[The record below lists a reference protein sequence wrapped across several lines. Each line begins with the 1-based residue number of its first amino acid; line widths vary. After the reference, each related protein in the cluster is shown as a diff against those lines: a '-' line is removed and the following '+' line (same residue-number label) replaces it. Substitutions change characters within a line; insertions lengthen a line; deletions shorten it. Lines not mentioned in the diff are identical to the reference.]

1 MWEIHKNLKDS
12 RLTTLFPR
20 YIMEIY
26 ILPIIMPFFYQ
37 KGKKMSRTEKLIK
50 LENPC
55 PWSGGAPCP
64 FIAAN
69 GRNVALFYVMQGS
82 LYENVQLPDN
92 RVTDDMTDNHALVTF
107 QHAYAY
113 KTEGINDEVFFAHPL
128 LKQML
133 GYEIFLVKNS
143 AWIKEQQK
151 IHSKHLYYSKK
162 EWKTLKHYLFVFHD
176 EIFHCIAESFTV
188 VSYRKS
194 YKEMKQ
200 ILLKS
205 LN

>member
-1 MWEIHKNLKDS
+1 
-12 RLTTLFPR
+12 
-20 YIMEIY
+20 
-26 ILPIIMPFFYQ
+26 
-37 KGKKMSRTEKLIK
+37 MSRTEKLIK

-128 LKQML
+128 LK
-133 GYEIFLVKNS
+133 
-143 AWIKEQQK
+143 
-151 IHSKHLYYSKK
+151 
-162 EWKTLKHYLFVFHD
+162 
-176 EIFHCIAESFTV
+176 
-188 VSYRKS
+188 
-194 YKEMKQ
+194 
-200 ILLKS
+200 
-205 LN
+205 